1 MAGVRLVKRVS
12 PERFNII
19 IQLLMVVVG
28 AELIRQAIW

>member
-1 MAGVRLVKRVS
+1 LVKRVS
-12 PERFNII
+12 AERFNII

>member
-1 MAGVRLVKRVS
+1 VS

-28 AELIRQAIW
+28 VELIRQAIW